1 VYFGTQQGHLLG
13 VAPDGSVLFD
23 LALGSPI
30 DAYPALT
37 ADGALIVGDRDG
49 GLTAVT

>member
-1 VYFGTQQGHLLG
+1 VIGDRWRVRNLLIAA
-13 VAPDGSVLFD
+13 V
-23 LALGSPI
+23 
-30 DAYPALT
+30 T